1 MWIEGCFI
9 EADMIFELEELDG
22 DGAESSTNAPAQ
34 ALPLLEQTAARPA
47 RHRKVKSLS
56 SAGLPSSFS
65 SLRPLSLPGPS
76 QIRPPRSPHGIDAS
90 SQNVMMSL
98 PKQTMLDKQ
107 KRLMSGKQTLAQVPE
122 EELDPRDAVILRL
135 VAADTPSHRGAW
147 RPDSEAW
154 KSLTQPRG
162 SADVSEDEEDE
173 GLAVGPSGQSS
184 GDDSAELLDDGE
196 CCIVDPLREVL
207 MSTFFLFFFMQIT
220 GLCRGQ
226 YPYPSPPSASRS
238 GL

>member
-1 MWIEGCFI
+1 MLARRCVWIEGCLI

-34 ALPLLEQTAARPA
+34 ALPLLEQTAARPT

-98 PKQTMLDKQ
+98 PKQTILDKQ
-107 KRLMSGKQTLAQVPE
+107 KRRLSGNHTLAQVPE

-147 RPDSEAW
+147 KPDSEAW

-162 SADVSEDEEDE
+162 SADVSEDEEDDD
-173 GLAVGPSGQSS
+173 GLAVGQGEQSS
-184 GDDSAELLDDGE
+184 GDDSAEPPLDGE
-196 CCIVDPLREVL
+196 CCI
-207 MSTFFLFFFMQIT
+207 F
-220 GLCRGQ
+220 
-226 YPYPSPPSASRS
+226 
-238 GL
+238 